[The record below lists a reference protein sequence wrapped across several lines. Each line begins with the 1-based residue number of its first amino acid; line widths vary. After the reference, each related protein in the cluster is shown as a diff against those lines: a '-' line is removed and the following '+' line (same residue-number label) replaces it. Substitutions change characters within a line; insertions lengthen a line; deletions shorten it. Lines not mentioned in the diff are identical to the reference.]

1 MALNIEGE
9 PTGKLSSKQ
18 GEVLSL
24 IESGALRALASV
36 RFNTEDKELYPP
48 LCKQHLW
55 QQVLRQAVASAAK
68 LVQESPTF
76 KLMHGLLPYTPME
89 SFNFNVD
96 AAFKSTQFS
105 KEELTF
111 LRKLRLERFLCEV
124 PWGVTHPVRAAEA
137 INTLQEDTLQVT
149 LKGEELPLFS
159 ENWRALFLK
168 LFHLTPKGEGEGG
181 KLQMQDLFPSL
192 ETIQDGQ
199 KSVKVGDCQVAGSK
213 RPLRLLSSFF
223 CLNTSS
229 QYSISIHFANL
240 VLAALNGEKVDWP
253 LEFFDELKAEVLTLH
268 RHQQEDKAKVVRTAI
283 GPHLTLIIDEANFL
297 GSQERKLAG
306 FGTPAGL
313 TMTERAPPRK
323 RKLGET
329 SGSGKLDTVVRITS
343 HPSKQSSNHTQ
354 VAQDTEPGEE
364 PPKRRVLQSAE
375 KWQVSDSTSNMVNQI
390 CFTHRR
396 LEQLLTAF
404 TSQAG
409 PEFVKKMDDEFQQ
422 LQVEANQQYN
432 QNLRLKEPLTTN
444 EHAVEKGLLHIEIN
458 KLKKELATLN
468 EGYAEQVEMVFELQD
483 QLSASEGVV
492 AALTKENRV
501 QQEQCEQVTKELDQ
515 QRRDFAV
522 AQKDLLDNQLQ
533 LKVLQAE
540 HDQQTIHL
548 AAIEEELHQNL
559 KASYNTTSPATPSSG
574 EATPPASG
582 SITGTSALYS
592 MYEEML
598 NPTESQQR
606 SVAELQHE
614 LRHIT
619 RERDELRVTVERIF
633 ENPPDPNADTRHNNI
648 DPADIPRTY
657 ISPRTTIY
665 KQLIANIPPFKTIMQ
680 VYHALKGLN
689 LLISQVPLLKTG
701 ITLSKPQF
709 EQIWSN
715 ADATARDT
723 LAFMWVKGEIKLP
736 TGIMEVVTG
745 SPPFYIGRFV
755 LRTLSFISHHHS
767 EYYNH
772 NPVTRLPTLKPYP
785 SNLYHQIKEAVKNQ
799 PITFN
804 QALKTLTTEDISI
817 CYEAVQ
823 QFTWLRERHPNRLPG
838 PYTLSQIKEYVL
850 RVIREKETTIS
861 TKRFGTPNSR
871 TILQPDQ

>member
-1 MALNIEGE
+1 MALNPEE
-9 PTGKLSSKQ
+9 ASAGKLSSKQ
-18 GEVLSL
+18 SEVLSL
-24 IESGALRALASV
+24 IETCALKVFTSI

-55 QQVLRQAVASAAK
+55 QQVLRLAVTRAAK
-68 LVQESPTF
+68 LVQDSPTF

-159 ENWRALFLK
+159 DNWRSLFLK
-168 LFHLTPKGEGEGG
+168 IFHLAPKGEGEGG

-199 KSVKVGDCQVAGSK
+199 KSVKVGDCQLAGSK

-306 FGTPAGL
+306 FGTPTGL

-323 RKLGET
+323 RKLGEA
-329 SGSGKLDTVVRITS
+329 SGSGKLDTVVRVTS
-343 HPSKQSSNHTQ
+343 HPSKHSSNHTQ
-354 VAQDTEPGEE
+354 LAQGTESEEE

-375 KWQVSDSTSNMVNQI
+375 KWQVPDDTSSMINQI

-396 LEQLLTAF
+396 LEQLLITF
-404 TSQAG
+404 TRKAG
-409 PEFVKKMDDEFQQ
+409 PTFVKEMDEEFQQ
-422 LQVEANQQYN
+422 LQVEANQHYN

-444 EHAVEKGLLHIEIN
+444 EHAVEKGLLHTQIKE
-458 KLKKELATLN
+458 LKKELTTLN
-468 EGYAEQVEMVFELQD
+468 EGYADQVEMVFELQD
-483 QLSASEGVV
+483 QLSTAEGMVAS
-492 AALTKENRV
+492 LTEAKRS
-501 QQEQCEQVTKELDQ
+501 QQEQCEQVTKELAQ
-515 QRRDFAV
+515 QRHDFAI

-533 LKVLQAE
+533 LKALQAE

-548 AAIEEELHQNL
+548 AAIEEELNQTL
-559 KASYNTTSPATPSSG
+559 KTSYNTSPITPRSDDATPQ
-574 EATPPASG
+574 ASG
-582 SITGTSALYS
+582 NSALYS

-598 NPTESQQR
+598 NPAEHQKR
-606 SVAELQHE
+606 SVAELQQE
-614 LRHIT
+614 LRCIT
-619 RERDELRVTVERIF
+619 RERDELQITVERIF
-633 ENPPDPNADTRHNNI
+633 ENPPDPHVDVPANDLN
-648 DPADIPRTY
+648 PADIPRACT
-657 ISPRTTIY
+657 SPKTVIY
-665 KQLIANIPPFKTIMQ
+665 QQLIANIPPFTTIMQ
-680 VYHALKGLN
+680 SYHALKGLN
-689 LLISQVPLLKTG
+689 LLVGQVPILKTG
-701 ITLSKPQF
+701 SLFQNPNLNRSGPMRTPQREIPSHSCGSQENSSYLQ
-709 EQIWSN
+709 EQW
-715 ADATARDT
+715 R
-723 LAFMWVKGEIKLP
+723 
-736 TGIMEVVTG
+736 
-745 SPPFYIGRFV
+745 
-755 LRTLSFISHHHS
+755 
-767 EYYNH
+767 
-772 NPVTRLPTLKPYP
+772 
-785 SNLYHQIKEAVKNQ
+785 
-799 PITFN
+799 
-804 QALKTLTTEDISI
+804 
-817 CYEAVQ
+817 
-823 QFTWLRERHPNRLPG
+823 
-838 PYTLSQIKEYVL
+838 
-850 RVIREKETTIS
+850 
-861 TKRFGTPNSR
+861 
-871 TILQPDQ
+871 